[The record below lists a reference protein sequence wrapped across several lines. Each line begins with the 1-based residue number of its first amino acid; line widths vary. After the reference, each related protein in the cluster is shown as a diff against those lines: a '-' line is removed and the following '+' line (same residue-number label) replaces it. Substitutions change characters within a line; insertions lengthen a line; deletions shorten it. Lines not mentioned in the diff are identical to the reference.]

1 MRYHA
6 YRIASSWKIASHAR
20 WDGGAVGYRCGHYR
34 IAGVQERGAGRSL
47 RGSGAARGAQRGHP
61 RLSSRLQRIQC
72 IRGGRTHPHEPR
84 VRVRQP
90 WHGREVAA
98 DDAAPRRGRHRRQ
111 NRLRASHQRR
121 RAQGK
126 HGARGAA
133 LSVRRRL
140 PRDGGVPIAR
150 SAAARSRRAGQGQG
164 PRRAADRPRRR
175 PGAYEAERARGRDGL
190 EAAVLRVRPARGRP
204 VLVLRHARLG
214 VLWAGDGEGRVR
226 DRRVG
231 QRVPLPRS
239 YPGVRILRLG
249 QR

>member
-1 MRYHA
+1 MRDGTEGLLVTVA
-6 YRIASSWKIASHAR
+6 DIIALPAFKNVELAAPCE
-20 WDGGAVGYRCGHYR
+20 GA
-34 IAGVQERGAGRSL
+34 ER
-47 RGSGAARGAQRGHP
+47 
-61 RLSSRLQRIQC
+61 
-72 IRGGRTHPHEPR
+72 
-84 VRVRQP
+84 
-90 WHGREVAA
+90 REVRNVGILDCPPDYNEYSVYVAGELILTNLGFA
-98 DDAAPRRGRHRRQ
+98 FGNPGMAEKSLLTTAPRRGRHRRQ

-204 VLVLRHARLG
+204 VLILRHARLG